1 MKIRDR
7 AEYATKPEVLTLS
20 PETSVREAAEAMS
33 AKNYGSVV
41 VTNGSRQLEGIVTER
56 DLMRK
61 VTAQRRDPET
71 TTLGDVMTREVRVAR
86 DSDNL
91 IDWLRIMSNER
102 FRRLP
107 VVDGDGRVISMMT
120 QGDFV
125 SYTWPELLEQA
136 KVAARAAVGKNYPLG
151 LVVGSVLVYSL
162 ALAGILVGI

>member
-120 QGDFV
+120 
-125 SYTWPELLEQA
+125 
-136 KVAARAAVGKNYPLG
+136 
-151 LVVGSVLVYSL
+151 
-162 ALAGILVGI
+162 